1 MEGFKSIKELESELK
16 SEKKKLDKL
25 QKRLKKCASS
35 YQYEMMHDEA
45 EALYEDIMQLQL
57 LIQEERRKK
66 KREQELQEL
75 LQD

>member
-1 MEGFKSIKELESELK
+1 MEGFKTIKELENELK
-16 SEKKKLDKL
+16 TEKKKLDKL
-25 QKRLKKCASS
+25 QKRLKKCTSS
-35 YQYEMMHDEA
+35 YQYEMLYDET